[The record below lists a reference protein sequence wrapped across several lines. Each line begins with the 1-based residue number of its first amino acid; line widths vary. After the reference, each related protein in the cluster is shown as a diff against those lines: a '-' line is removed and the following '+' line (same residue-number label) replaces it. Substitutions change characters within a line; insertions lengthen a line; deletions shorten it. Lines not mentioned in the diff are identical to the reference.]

1 MYFLQFKLLKPL
13 TEINNISI
21 TQFNSIS
28 FTENQSCL
36 GRWIFINCYLWNSK
50 ILTSINKNNYIIM
63 NVLLSKFTT
72 KHNTAPF
79 SQIKIEDYFPA
90 FQEGIALAKTE
101 IDAIVNNP
109 EAPTFENTV
118 VAMDFAGDILDRLS
132 SVFFNLNSAE
142 TSDEMQKIAQE
153 VSPLLSEF
161 GNDITLNAAL
171 FAKIKTVYEQKE
183 NLNLT
188 PEQTTLL
195 DKKYKSFSRNGANL
209 PEDKKDQL
217 REIDKELSKLSLQF
231 GENVLAET
239 NAFELHLTD
248 EKDLAGLPE
257 GTIEAA
263 RLLAKEKEKEGWI
276 FTLDHPSYVPFLTY
290 ADNREL
296 RKKMA
301 IAFGARS
308 FQNNEFDNQENVLK
322 IAKLRFERANLLGY
336 KTHAHFVLEER
347 MAQSPEKVFTFLND
361 LLAKA
366 KPAAQKEFAELAA
379 FAKELDGIEQLEK
392 WDGAYYS
399 EKLKQQLFNL
409 DDEKLKPYFQLE
421 KVLDG
426 AFTVAKKLYGLTFTE
441 VFDIDKYHE
450 EVTTYEVTDAE
461 NNLVSIFY
469 ADFFPRKGKRNG
481 AWMTSFK
488 SQSKKDGVNERPHI
502 SNVCNFTKPTETK
515 PSLLTFNE
523 VTTLFHEFGHGL
535 HGMLAN
541 TTYPSLSGTSVF
553 WDFVELPSQIM
564 ENWCYEPEALALFAN
579 HYETG
584 EIIPIEYVQK
594 IKESASFQEG
604 MATLRQLSFGLLDMA
619 WHGQDPTSITDLKT
633 FETEQFANT
642 QLYPDVKENAM
653 STAFSHIFQGGYSS
667 GYYSYKWAEVLDADA
682 FEYFQ
687 ESGIFNVE
695 VATKFKENVLSKG
708 GTEHPMILYKRFR
721 GQEPKPEALLKRAGL
736 L

>member
-1 MYFLQFKLLKPL
+1 MNILLQKFDTKLD
-13 TEINNISI
+13 
-21 TQFNSIS
+21 
-28 FTENQSCL
+28 
-36 GRWIFINCYLWNSK
+36 
-50 ILTSINKNNYIIM
+50 
-63 NVLLSKFTT
+63 
-72 KHNTAPF
+72 TAPF
-79 SQIKIEDYFPA
+79 SKIKNENYLPA
-90 FQEGIALAKTE
+90 FQEAITLAKAE
-101 IDAIVNNP
+101 IDAIVNNK
-109 EAPTFENTV
+109 ENPTFENTIETLS
-118 VAMDFAGDILDRLS
+118 FSGDTLDRIS

-142 TSDEMQKIAQE
+142 TSDEMQKIAQD

-161 GNDITLNAAL
+161 GNDVRLNAAL
-171 FAKIKTVYEQKE
+171 FAKVKTVYDQRDSL
-183 NLNLT
+183 NLN

-195 DKKYKSFSRNGANL
+195 DKQYKSFSRNGANL
-209 PEDKKDQL
+209 AEDKKNQL

-248 EKDLAGLPE
+248 ENDLAGLPD

-263 RLLAKEKEKEGWI
+263 RSLAKAQEKEGWI
-276 FTLDHPSYVPFLTY
+276 FTLDHPSYIPFVTY

-301 IAFGARS
+301 IAFGARC
-308 FQNNEFDNQENVLK
+308 FQNNEFDNQEIVLK

-347 MAQSPEKVFTFLND
+347 MAESPEKVLSFSND

-366 KPAAQKEFAELAA
+366 KPAAQKEFDQLSA
-379 FAKELDGIEQLEK
+379 FSKDLDGIEQLEK

-421 KVLDG
+421 KVLNG
-426 AFTVAKKLYGLTFTE
+426 AFIIAQKLYGLTFTE
-441 VFDIDKYHE
+441 IFDIDKYHE
-450 EVTTYEVTDAE
+450 EVTTYEVKDE
-461 NNLVSIFY
+461 KNELVAVFY

-488 SQSKKDGVNERPHI
+488 SQYIKDGKNERPHI

-541 TTYPSLSGTSVF
+541 TVYPNLSGTAVY

-564 ENWCYEPEALALFAN
+564 ENWCYEPEALALFAH

-584 EIIPIEYVQK
+584 EVIPQEYVQK

-604 MATLRQLSFGLLDMA
+604 LATMRQLSFGLLDMA
-619 WHGQDPTSITDLKT
+619 WHGQDPTPITDLKA
-633 FETEQFANT
+633 FETEQFAAT
-642 QLYPDVKENAM
+642 QLYPDVTENAM

-682 FEYFQ
+682 FDYFQ
-687 ESGIFNVE
+687 ENGIFNKE
-695 VATKFKENVLSKG
+695 IAEKFKENVLSKG

-721 GQEPKPEALLKRAGL
+721 GQEPKPDALLKRAGL

>member
-1 MYFLQFKLLKPL
+1 MSVLTQYF
-13 TEINNISI
+13 N
-21 TQFNSIS
+21 
-28 FTENQSCL
+28 
-36 GRWIFINCYLWNSK
+36 
-50 ILTSINKNNYIIM
+50 
-63 NVLLSKFTT
+63 T

-79 SQIKIEDYFPA
+79 SQIKIEDYVPA
-90 FQEGIALAKTE
+90 FNEGIALAKAE

-109 EAPTFENTV
+109 DAPTFENTI
-118 VAMDFAGDILDRLS
+118 VAMDYSGDILDRLS
-132 SVFFNLNSAE
+132 SIFFNLNSAE
-142 TSDEMQKIAQE
+142 TNDEMQKIAQE

-161 GNDITLNAAL
+161 GNDIRLNADL
-171 FAKIKTVYEQKE
+171 FARVKAVYDQKE
-183 NLNLT
+183 SLGLN

-209 PEDKKDQL
+209 PEDKKNQL

-239 NAFELHLTD
+239 NSFELHLTD
-248 EKDLAGLPE
+248 EKDLSGLPE

-263 RLLAKEKEKEGWI
+263 RLLAKNQEKEGWI
-276 FTLDHPSYVPFLTY
+276 FTLDHPSYIPFLTY

-301 IAFGARS
+301 IAFGAKA
-308 FQNNEFDNQENVLK
+308 FQNNEFNNEENVLK
-322 IAKLRFERANLLGY
+322 IAKLRHERANLLGY

-347 MAQSPEKVFTFLND
+347 MAESPEKVFSFLND

-366 KPAAQKEFAELAA
+366 KPAAEKEFAELTA

-450 EVTTYEVTDAE
+450 EVTTYEVKDAD

-488 SQSKKDGVNERPHI
+488 SQYVKDGVNERPHI

-535 HGMLAN
+535 HGMLAD
-541 TTYPSLSGTSVF
+541 TVYPSLSGTSVY

-604 MATLRQLSFGLLDMA
+604 LATLRQLSFGLLDMA
-619 WHGQDPTSITDLKT
+619 WHGQDPTNITDLKA

-682 FEYFQ
+682 FEYFH
-687 ESGIFNVE
+687 ENGIFNE
-695 VATKFKENVLSKG
+695 EIAKKFKDNVLSKG
-708 GTEHPMILYKRFR
+708 GTEHPMTLYKRFR

>member
-1 MYFLQFKLLKPL
+1 MSVLTQYF
-13 TEINNISI
+13 N
-21 TQFNSIS
+21 
-28 FTENQSCL
+28 
-36 GRWIFINCYLWNSK
+36 
-50 ILTSINKNNYIIM
+50 
-63 NVLLSKFTT
+63 T

-79 SQIKIEDYFPA
+79 SQIKIEDYVPA
-90 FQEGIALAKTE
+90 FQEGITLAKAE

-109 EAPTFENTV
+109 DAPTFENTI
-118 VAMDFAGDILDRLS
+118 VAMDYSGDILDRLS

-142 TSDEMQKIAQE
+142 TNDEMQKIAQE
-153 VSPLLSEF
+153 VSPWLSEF
-161 GNDITLNAAL
+161 GNDIRLNAEL
-171 FAKIKTVYEQKE
+171 FARVKAVYDQKE
-183 NLNLT
+183 SLNLN

-209 PEDKKDQL
+209 PEDKKNQL

-239 NAFELHLTD
+239 NNFELHLTD

-263 RLLAKEKEKEGWI
+263 RLLAKNQEKEGWI
-276 FTLDHPSYVPFLTY
+276 FTLDYPSYVPFLTY

-301 IAFGARS
+301 IAFGAKG
-308 FQNNEFDNQENVLK
+308 FQNNEFDNQENVLQ
-322 IAKLRFERANLLGY
+322 IAKLRHERANLLGY

-347 MAQSPEKVFTFLND
+347 MAESPEKVFSFLND

-366 KPAAQKEFAELAA
+366 KPAAQKEFAELTA

-450 EVTTYEVTDAE
+450 EVTTYEVRDAK
-461 NNLVSIFY
+461 NDLVSIFY

-488 SQSKKDGVNERPHI
+488 NQYKKDGVNERPHI

-535 HGMLAN
+535 HGMLAD
-541 TTYPSLSGTSVF
+541 TVYPSLSGTSVY

-604 MATLRQLSFGLLDMA
+604 LATLRQLSFGLLDMA
-619 WHGQDPTSITDLKT
+619 WHGQDPTNITDLKT

-682 FEYFQ
+682 FEYFH
-687 ESGIFNVE
+687 ENGIFNE
-695 VATKFKENVLSKG
+695 EIAKKFKDNVLSKG
-708 GTEHPMILYKRFR
+708 GTEHPMTLYKRFR